1 MLLNK
6 LIFLNLQLEK
16 LSNIQKEIKEIEEN
30 IAKAKKGTGF
40 VHCIIC
46 NQF

>member
-1 MLLNK
+1 M
-6 LIFLNLQLEK
+6 EK

-40 VHCIIC
+40 LHC